1 MHFSRGLIL
10 EIFVL
15 KGFQL
20 TLHAKTS
27 MPDLHIGTMETIMH
41 IGTME
46 TIMHIGTME
55 TIIHI
60 GTMET
65 IIINVENS
73 VVKCL
78 NRIISPFILKS
89 IRFVF

>member
-10 EIFVL
+10 EIFFL

-20 TLHAKTS
+20 TLYAKTS
-27 MPDLHIGTMETIMH
+27 MPDLH

>member
-27 MPDLHIGTMETIMH
+27 MPDLH